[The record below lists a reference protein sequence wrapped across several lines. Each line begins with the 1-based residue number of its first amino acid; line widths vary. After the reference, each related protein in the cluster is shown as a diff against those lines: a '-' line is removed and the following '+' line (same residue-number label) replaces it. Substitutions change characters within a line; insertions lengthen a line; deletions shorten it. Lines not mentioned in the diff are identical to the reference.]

1 MSIFKDRL
9 PKLALAL
16 AILTG
21 LTHPYAQA
29 QSPGVGAA
37 ASTPLKLVVG
47 FPPGGALDALARALA
62 EQLRSVTGETVL
74 VENRPG
80 ASTRLAID
88 YVKRAPADGK
98 TVLLA
103 STAPFIIFHSSLASA
118 WSPPAL
124 TVRLSASCCGRNA
137 LSGGPSSRPLDSRAK
152 SECRR
157 LFRGDSPC
165 AI

>member
-1 MSIFKDRL
+1 MNIFKDRL

-21 LTHPYAQA
+21 LTHPCAQA

-37 ASTPLKLVVG
+37 ASTPLKL
-47 FPPGGALDALARALA
+47 
-62 EQLRSVTGETVL
+62 VTGETVL

-88 YVKRAPADGK
+88 YVKRAPVDGK

-103 STAPFIIFHSSLASA
+103 STAPFIIF
-118 WSPPAL
+118 
-124 TVRLSASCCGRNA
+124 
-137 LSGGPSSRPLDSRAK
+137 
-152 SECRR
+152 
-157 LFRGDSPC
+157 RGDSPC
-165 AI
+165 TI